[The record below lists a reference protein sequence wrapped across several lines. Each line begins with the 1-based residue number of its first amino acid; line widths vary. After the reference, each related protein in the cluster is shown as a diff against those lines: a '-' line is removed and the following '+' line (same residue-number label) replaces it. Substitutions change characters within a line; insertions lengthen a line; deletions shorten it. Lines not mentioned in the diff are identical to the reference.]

1 MCITSELNDIISDHY
16 TYLEGHMDADSVS
29 HMMQCEH
36 LITDDDY
43 EAITTAPNDAKM
55 NCLLLHYIK
64 VMDKKMLFQFCGILN
79 SIETQQ
85 SIGENLEVCEYIY
98 VHT

>member
-1 MCITSELNDIISDHY
+1 
-16 TYLEGHMDADSVS
+16 MDADSVS

-43 EAITTAPNDAKM
+43 EAITAAPNDIKM

-64 VMDKKMLFQFCGILN
+64 LMDKNMLFKFCDILK
-79 SIETQQ
+79 SIGTQQ
-85 SIGENLEVCEYIY
+85 SIGENLEVCKLSM
-98 VHT
+98 

>member
-1 MCITSELNDIISDHY
+1 
-16 TYLEGHMDADSVS
+16 MDADSVS

-55 NCLLLHYIK
+55 NCLLLHYVK
-64 VMDKKMLFQFCGILN
+64 LMDMKMLLKFCDILK
-79 SIETQQ
+79 SIETQKR
-85 SIGENLEVCEYIY
+85 IGEY
-98 VHT
+98 

>member
-1 MCITSELNDIISDHY
+1 
-16 TYLEGHMDADSVS
+16 MDADSVS

-43 EAITTAPNDAKM
+43 EAITTAPNDTKM
-55 NCLLLHYIK
+55 NCLLLHYVKLMDMNGLIK
-64 VMDKKMLFQFCGILN
+64 FCGILK

-85 SIGENLEVCEYIY
+85 SIGESLEICELPTCTYK
-98 VHT
+98 VN

>member
-1 MCITSELNDIISDHY
+1 
-16 TYLEGHMDADSVS
+16 MDADSVS

-43 EAITTAPNDAKM
+43 EAITAAPNDTKM
-55 NCLLLHYIK
+55 NCLLLHYVK
-64 VMDKKMLFQFCGILN
+64 LMDTKMLFQFCGILK

-85 SIGENLEVCEYIY
+85 SISESLEVCEYIY
-98 VHT
+98 VYIHSCIAMH

>member
-1 MCITSELNDIISDHY
+1 
-16 TYLEGHMDADSVS
+16 MDADSVS

-43 EAITTAPNDAKM
+43 EAITTAPNDTKM
-55 NCLLLHYIK
+55 NCLLLQYVK
-64 VMDKKMLFQFCGILN
+64 LMDLKMLLKFCDILK

-85 SIGENLEVCEYIY
+85 DIGKSLEICKCSNAIVSWLATLC
-98 VHT
+98 T